1 MTEVA
6 SLKCDGC
13 YTLVDEDVVQST
25 DLTISKC
32 EVCGEHYCNYC
43 ALEHMQDE
51 TGLRSKWDGWA

>member
-1 MTEVA
+1 MTEVT

-51 TGLRSKWDGWA
+51 TGLRSK